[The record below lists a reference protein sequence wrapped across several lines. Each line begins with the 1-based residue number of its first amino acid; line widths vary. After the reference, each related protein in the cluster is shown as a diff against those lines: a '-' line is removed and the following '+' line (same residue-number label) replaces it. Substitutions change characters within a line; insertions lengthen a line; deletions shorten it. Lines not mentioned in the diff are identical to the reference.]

1 MKGYRTILFD
11 LDGTLL
17 DTLADLEVS
26 VNYMLKEMGFPL
38 RRKEEVRSFLG
49 NGVHHLVASA
59 LPKDVDADTVEK
71 GLSLFKSHYAAH
83 SMEKTAPYPGI
94 CDVLSELRCRGIR
107 MGVVTN
113 KVDAAA
119 QPMIEHYFPGIF
131 DVVLGQREDI
141 PKKPAPDMLF
151 AALKEIGVPLE
162 HCLYVG
168 DSEVDKSTADA
179 AGLPCVLVAW
189 GYRDQEDLAQLAPE
203 NLIFQPSAL
212 MACI

>member
-38 RRKEEVRSFLG
+38 RKKEEVRSFLG
-49 NGVHHLVASA
+49 NGVRHLVASA
-59 LPKDVDADTVEK
+59 LPKDVGEDTVEK

-119 QPMIEHYFPGIF
+119 QPMIDRYFPGIF
-131 DVVLGQREDI
+131 DVVLGQRDEI
-141 PKKPAPDMLF
+141 PRKPAPDMIF
-151 AALKEIGVPLE
+151 AALKESGIAAE

-168 DSEVDKSTADA
+168 DSEVDHATADH
-179 AGLPCVLVAW
+179 AGVDCALVTW
-189 GYRDQEDLAQLAPE
+189 GYRDKEDLAPLAPAALIE
-203 NLIFQPSAL
+203 NAEDLLNIV
-212 MACI
+212 

>member
-38 RRKEEVRSFLG
+38 RKKEEVRSFLG
-49 NGVHHLVASA
+49 NGVRHLVASA
-59 LPKDVDADTVEK
+59 LPKDVGEDTVEN

-94 CDVLSELRCRGIR
+94 CNVLSELRSQGIR

-151 AALKEIGVPLE
+151 AALKEIGATSE

-179 AGLPCVLVAW
+179 AGMPCVLVAW
-189 GYRDQEDLAQLAPE
+189 GYRDREDLALLGPE
-203 NLIFQPSAL
+203 NLIFLPSAL

>member
-26 VNYMLKEMGFPL
+26 VNYMLKEMGYPL
-38 RRKEEVRSFLG
+38 RKKEEVRSFLG
-49 NGVHHLVASA
+49 NGVRHLVASA
-59 LPKDVDADTVEK
+59 LPEGADEDAIEK
-71 GLSLFKSHYAAH
+71 GLSLFKSHYAAY

-94 CDVLSELRCRGIR
+94 CDVLSELRRRGIR

-151 AALKEIGVPLE
+151 VALKEIGVPLE

-189 GYRDQEDLAQLAPE
+189 GYRDREDLALLAPE